1 MILQHLTF
9 LEEALSATS
18 ILKAKEPYEL
28 VIYKRF
34 CLLAIFFLHLI
45 VHRLYI
51 EVGIKGSFI
60 TKKRTIVFA
69 IRRDLSR
76 ASKVPSLVGAA
87 EESRVLWYSFV
98 CCAFHFA
105 EDRVHREREITP
117 QFFK

>member
-34 CLLAIFFLHLI
+34 CLFLVRSYVLCLLAIFFLHLI

-51 EVGIKGSFI
+51 EVGIKVRAKKKNNWIRHKKGS
-60 TKKRTIVFA
+60 
-69 IRRDLSR
+69 LSR
-76 ASKVPSLVGAA
+76 V
-87 EESRVLWYSFV
+87 
-98 CCAFHFA
+98 
-105 EDRVHREREITP
+105 
-117 QFFK
+117 